1 MSVEAEKYY
10 MQTIYLIKVWTKEN
24 RNRLKTNSSERK
36 GRGKWTYVQGNGGK
50 GQVSEKI
57 IS

>member
-1 MSVEAEKYY
+1 
-10 MQTIYLIKVWTKEN
+10 MQTIFLIKVWAKEN

-36 GRGKWTYVQGNGGK
+36 GRGKWTYAQGNGGK